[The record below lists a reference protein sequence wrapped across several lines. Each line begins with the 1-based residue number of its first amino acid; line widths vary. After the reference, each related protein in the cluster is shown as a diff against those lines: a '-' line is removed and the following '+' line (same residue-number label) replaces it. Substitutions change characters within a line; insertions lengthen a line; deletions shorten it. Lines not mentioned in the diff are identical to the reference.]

1 MSSVRSYSPSFQDHI
16 GITSVTFNP
25 ELSLAI
31 VTAFIDSPY
40 PLFLAP
46 LSSNANPLT
55 PPAPSKR
62 AQSHFKARCGAQSSN
77 PAYTSFLTDTNKLH
91 LVNLKTK
98 AVEEW
103 AELIQFRR
111 RELNP
116 REEVATMSMPGEKTC
131 YIVWKDGAKLMLC
144 TVMARNRAD
153 CKDLRW
159 LIDDAG
165 WGD

>member
-1 MSSVRSYSPSFQDHI
+1 M
-16 GITSVTFNP
+16 
-25 ELSLAI
+25 
-31 VTAFIDSPY
+31 TAFIDSPY

-46 LSSNANPLT
+46 ISSSNSPLA
-55 PPAPSKR
+55 PPPLSKR
-62 AQSHFKARCGAQSSN
+62 FQSHFKARCAAQSTN
-77 PAYTSFLTDTNKLH
+77 AAYTSFLTDTNKLY

-103 AELIQFRR
+103 ADLAQYRR
-111 RELNP
+111 RELDP
-116 REEVATMSMPGEKTC
+116 REEVAAMSMPGEKTC
-131 YIVWKDGAKLMLC
+131 YVVWRDGAKLMLC
-144 TVMARNRAD
+144 TVMARNRAE